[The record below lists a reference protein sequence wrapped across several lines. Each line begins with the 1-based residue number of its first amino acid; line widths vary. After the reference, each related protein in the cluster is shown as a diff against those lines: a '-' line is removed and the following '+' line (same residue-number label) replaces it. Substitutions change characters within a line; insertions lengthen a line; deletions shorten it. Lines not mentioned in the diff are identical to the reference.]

1 MFERPK
7 RSKRGRRSPARVRVH
22 ELVATKAA
30 VDKLGARGIST
41 DEAEQ
46 LPRNSHVVVRNP
58 RQAAG
63 GTERRIL
70 IGCTD
75 GGRYITLVIERTGDP
90 SVWLVVTG
98 WPATPNER
106 RILKK

>member
-7 RSKRGRRSPARVRVH
+7 RPGRARRSPARVCVH
-22 ELVATKAA
+22 ELMATKAA

-46 LPRNSHVVVRNP
+46 LPRNRHVTVRNP
-58 RQAAG
+58 REAPR

-75 GGRYITLVIERTGDP
+75 GGRHLTLVIERTDDR
-90 SVWLVVTG
+90 SIWLVVTG

-106 RILKK
+106 RILER

>member
-1 MFERPK
+1 MFQRPK
-7 RSKRGRRSPARVRVH
+7 RQGRGRRSPARVRVH
-22 ELVATKAA
+22 ELIATKAA
-30 VDKLGARGIST
+30 GDKLGARGIST

-46 LPRNSHVVVRNP
+46 IPRNHHVTVRNP
-58 RQAAG
+58 REPTRGAK
-63 GTERRIL
+63 RHIL

-75 GGRYITLVIERTGDP
+75 GGRRLTLVIERTDDP

-106 RILKK
+106 RILER